1 MKKLLTLV
9 LLVSISLGASAQ
21 LKVFPTYVRIGGNR
35 ITLKPANPGPE
46 IGGSDGSRWSTISF
60 WHSQT
65 GWNKLLAK
73 RYRTISD
80 STFKT
85 NLMPLDSASWVLRQ
99 INAYSY
105 NFKEDSIVSPKREY
119 GIIAQ
124 DLVKVL
130 PDMVDTVNGHLCVDY
145 DELVPFLIKGFNEQ
159 QAIIDSCQNRIADLE
174 ATVSNL
180 QFQIQGIK
188 AIIGDLYPNNKE

>member
-1 MKKLLTLV
+1 MKKAIVV
-9 LLVSISLGASAQ
+9 LMMMSMGLCASAQ
-21 LKVFPTYVRIGGNR
+21 MKVYPTYVGVGGDR
-35 ITLKPANPGPE
+35 ITFKPANPGPE

-188 AIIGDLYPNNKE
+188 AIIGDLYPKNKE

>member
-21 LKVFPTYVRIGGNR
+21 LKVFPTYVGIGGNR

>member
-21 LKVFPTYVRIGGNR
+21 LKVFPTYVGIGGNR

-60 WHSQT
+60 WHSQS

-73 RYRTISD
+73 RYKTISD
-80 STFKT
+80 IAFKT
-85 NLMPLDSASWVLRQ
+85 NLIPLDSASQILRQ
-99 INAYSY
+99 INTYSY
-105 NFKEDSIVSPKREY
+105 NFIEDSCVSPKKEY
-119 GIIAQ
+119 GIVAQ
-124 DLVKVL
+124 ELVEYI
-130 PDMVDTVNGHLCVDY
+130 PDIVDTINGHLCVDY
-145 DELVPFLIKGFNEQ
+145 DELIPFLIKGFNEQ
-159 QAIIDSCQNRIADLE
+159 QAIIDSCQIRIADLE
-174 ATVSNL
+174 ATISNL

-188 AIIGDLYPNNKE
+188 SILREIFMNKED